1 MIIDNSNRDYDS
13 MGSRGGKY
21 LMDRK
26 DIYEVSSG
34 EVENLPKAFLIT
46 QDLEKNRYEVE
57 IITDKFILSRLTS
70 NLTKKI
76 LLQDERLEKDRSWK
90 VLQYGES
97 ASRGAMSKLDRLR
110 LETDNFRIKPKGR
123 RVGEDRV

>member
-1 MIIDNSNRDYDS
+1 
-13 MGSRGGKY
+13 
-21 LMDRK
+21 MDRK